1 MPLTLLNVAGFIGLA
16 LLAGIFLSAH
26 RKASDRKRRKKRVQ
40 SIKERLQDKAA
51 AS

>member
-1 MPLTLLNVAGFIGLA
+1 MLLTLLNVAGFFGLA

-26 RKASDRKRRKKRVQ
+26 REATQRKRRRKRVQ
-40 SIKERLQDKAA
+40 SMRQRLEDEAA